1 MKTIIFNKLLLQAEE
16 AKLQGFDKLAS
27 GIYKA
32 IESGPDDTDIEYSD
46 EDLHKDVYKSLW
58 KLVDNVVEHCKSESV
73 DSEKLDKLIDVFA
86 SDFIEMI
93 TSAIKE
99 NSDQEEKHE
108 DDLEDEE
115 DSSEDEEDS
124 DLEDEKSI
132 EDDLEIDE

>member
-1 MKTIIFNKLLLQAEE
+1 MKTIIYNKLLLQAEE

-46 EDLHKDVYKSLW
+46 EDLHKDVYNSLW
-58 KLVDNVVEHCKSESV
+58 KLVDNVLEHCKSESA

-93 TSAIKE
+93 TSAIRE
-99 NSDQEEKHE
+99 NSDQEDLEEKHE
-108 DDLEDEE
+108 EDDSEDEEDFDLEDEE
-115 DSSEDEEDS
+115 
-124 DLEDEKSI
+124 SI